1 MKRETRAWVRK
12 AEADWRAAVR
22 EASVTKPDRDIVSF
36 HCQQC
41 AEKYLKAL
49 LQEFGLSIPKI
60 HDLDQLLA
68 LLLPQASSLKSL
80 KSRLVILSRYA
91 VDYRYPGFSTSTREM
106 RAALRHAER
115 VRPKV
120 RAILGLP
127 P

>member
-1 MKRETRAWVRK
+1 
-12 AEADWRAAVR
+12 
-22 EASVTKPDRDIVSF
+22 
-36 HCQQC
+36 
-41 AEKYLKAL
+41 L

-60 HDLDQLLA
+60 HDLEQLLA
-68 LLLPQASSLKSL
+68 ALLPRAGSLKSL
-80 KSRLVILSRYA
+80 KARLVILSRYA

-115 VRPKV
+115 VRLKV